1 MRKIEVVCVGALAAS
16 VAQAQQPVN
25 TGKSI
30 TQTVNLAYNTNS
42 YTFGVPFTI
51 GQPPQPAQMLVDL
64 ASPITN
70 AFATTMNSYLTRPY
84 KFYNKA
90 KSVTASYLDVNN
102 LYSTDSCGF

>member
-1 MRKIEVVCVGALAAS
+1 MRKIEVMCLAALATAH
-16 VAQAQQPVN
+16 AQQPIN
-25 TGKSI
+25 TGNPIS
-30 TQTVNLAYNTNS
+30 QTLNLAYNTNS
-42 YTFGVPFTI
+42 CTFGLPISV

-70 AFATTMNSYLTRPY
+70 AFSTSMNSYLTRPN

-102 LYSTDSCGF
+102 VYTTDSCGF

>member
-1 MRKIEVVCVGALAAS
+1 MI
-16 VAQAQQPVN
+16 
-25 TGKSI
+25 I
-30 TQTVNLAYNTNS
+30 
-42 YTFGVPFTI
+42 
-51 GQPPQPAQMLVDL
+51 DL

-70 AFATTMNSYLTRPY
+70 AFANTMNSYLTRPN